1 MLVYQINVT
10 FESHFF
16 LNNEIICFM
25 LVVIYEKYSNL
36 IELDWIINYYYLQL
50 ILGKIFLR

>member
-1 MLVYQINVT
+1 MYQNSNKSNIRNHTYYYMLVYQINVT

-36 IELDWIINYYYLQL
+36 IELD
-50 ILGKIFLR
+50 